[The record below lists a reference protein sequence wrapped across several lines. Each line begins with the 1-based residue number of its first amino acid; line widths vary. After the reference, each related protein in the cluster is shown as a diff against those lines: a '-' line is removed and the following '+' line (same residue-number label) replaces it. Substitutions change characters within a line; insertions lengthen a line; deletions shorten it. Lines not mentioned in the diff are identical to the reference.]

1 MNYDELKNAIANCIQ
16 NPDLLTDHANEILE
30 SVKLV
35 YDTTEAQAQEI
46 EALKSKNNDL
56 RDTNVKLLMRQSFA
70 EPKEVEPIKK
80 SSDEILQEIIN
91 KINS

>member
-1 MNYDELKNAIANCIQ
+1 MKYEELKSVIANCIQ
-16 NPDLLTDHANEILE
+16 NPDELVNQADTLLEA
-30 SVKLV
+30 VKLV
-35 YDTTEAQAQEI
+35 YDTNEAQAQEL
-46 EALKSKNNDL
+46 EALKTKNNDL

-80 SSDEILQEIIN
+80 SSEEILQEIIN